1 VASRQECEQAVQ
13 ALVDRVAD
21 LDPELRRRHAMDRTL
36 SWRVPD
42 VDLRLLATLD
52 ADGLSDLRSATA
64 GDTTGAQ
71 IRLTSSSDDL
81 IALLAGGL
89 AAPLAWATG
98 RLRIEASV
106 LDLIRLRTLL

>member
-1 VASRQECEQAVQ
+1 MASRQECEQAVQ

-52 ADGLSDLRSATA
+52 LS
-64 GDTTGAQ
+64 
-71 IRLTSSSDDL
+71 L
-81 IALLAGGL
+81 IH
-89 AAPLAWATG
+89 
-98 RLRIEASV
+98 I
-106 LDLIRLRTLL
+106 